1 MIKGELEKKMK
12 KMIMISS
19 VIVVLLLTMSIFLRI
34 YLNHIVR
41 NNMIDQVDNTVDK
54 YIHIIQKQIDNDF
67 QFLDSFASVLQLENI
82 TNNQEFPQVLEETNE
97 QNDFITMM
105 YFDLN
110 ERGVVA
116 NLNQEVLVNKPLTD
130 FQEEIQ
136 SVVYDALADQRTVS
150 DIFQSQLT
158 HEMIYA
164 YGIPVYQNKQ
174 IVGALIA
181 TQTVEL
187 LMDAGQGSGILGGDT
202 YAYLVDE
209 SGQVLVN
216 SQYDI
221 FHQTSIFQ
229 QPFLQKQ
236 DYQQM
241 KEHLKD
247 HQDIITHR
255 RMYLMADQ
263 LNPL

>member
-1 MIKGELEKKMK
+1 M
-12 KMIMISS
+12 
-19 VIVVLLLTMSIFLRI
+19 LTDYNI
-34 YLNHIVR
+34 
-41 NNMIDQVDNTVDK
+41 VDNP
-54 YIHIIQKQIDNDF
+54 Q
-67 QFLDSFASVLQLENI
+67 
-82 TNNQEFPQVLEETNE
+82 FPQVLSDANE

-136 SVVYDALADQRTVS
+136 SVVYDALANQRTVS

-187 LMDAGQGSGILGGDT
+187 LMDAGQGSGILGGE
-202 YAYLVDE
+202 YICL
-209 SGQVLVN
+209 SC
-216 SQYDI
+216 
-221 FHQTSIFQ
+221 
-229 QPFLQKQ
+229 
-236 DYQQM
+236 
-241 KEHLKD
+241 
-247 HQDIITHR
+247 
-255 RMYLMADQ
+255 
-263 LNPL
+263 

>member
-1 MIKGELEKKMK
+1 
-12 KMIMISS
+12 
-19 VIVVLLLTMSIFLRI
+19 
-34 YLNHIVR
+34 
-41 NNMIDQVDNTVDK
+41 
-54 YIHIIQKQIDNDF
+54 
-67 QFLDSFASVLQLENI
+67 
-82 TNNQEFPQVLEETNE
+82 
-97 QNDFITMM
+97 MM
-105 YFDLN
+105 YFDLD

-136 SVVYDALADQRTVS
+136 SVVYDALANQRTVS

-229 QPFLQKQ
+229 QPFLQKTRLSANERTFKRSSR
-236 DYQQM
+236 YN
-241 KEHLKD
+241 
-247 HQDIITHR
+247 IFI
-255 RMYLMADQ
+255 
-263 LNPL
+263 